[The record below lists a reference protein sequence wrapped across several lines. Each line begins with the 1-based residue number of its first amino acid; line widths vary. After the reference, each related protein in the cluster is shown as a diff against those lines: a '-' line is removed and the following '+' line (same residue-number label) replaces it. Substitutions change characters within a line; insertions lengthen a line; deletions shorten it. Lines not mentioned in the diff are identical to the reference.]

1 MPQLNA
7 ENLTYL
13 GFPSSLPSSRQL
25 SFIKT
30 AHSPHVNLGDFKQ
43 LHEVLT
49 SEKRIIDSTQKLSA
63 DQSRASNAIRDWGY
77 AEGDDLGDVL
87 AKVSQLFDYLASAEL
102 AYAEHSTQYRLKFKE
117 IRTMEENLSS
127 LRRSR
132 DQQGGKI
139 EAQERKVSKM
149 KEEHKD
155 LPAAKQRLREL
166 RDEMVGLENSV
177 MTEDTRLGDF
187 KRSAMR
193 EGLSLKLGALLE
205 LSEKTTVIAELGKLM
220 VDELPTQRTQPGAP
234 RAHYDGY
241 DRTNYLLQE
250 AQRCL
255 QGVTFNPAPISELH
269 GTDGTDSATQH
280 PQRYSGEETGVHSND
295 FGHEDPSH
303 LQQHQY
309 GSMASFQTP
318 ASSAFAQQGSATDSP
333 YQNSPRTSTSAS
345 HSNIAAYSN
354 EQSNNMNAP
363 LTLASPQLNPL
374 PDFRRLSFGGTTPRG
389 EEPPSSSSVPP
400 SHLAPPVGS
409 QSPVVPDTPV
419 SGYQSNTP
427 ALAPPSQQE
436 GWGTNRTSLAYLG
449 EAPSSDGGHGDIEA
463 REAQQAFEDEAR
475 AKDSENGHE
484 QRKGEFGEGSAPS
497 RSYADSSVGKRDEGL
512 ATISEA
518 MLETSPGVSQPSTF
532 PIPSPDVPSDVQP
545 QSSID
550 SSIHEIA
557 PVTEKETQAPQP
569 QPQTREYQPLLD
581 SALPPSSAPVPRPQT
596 PPPPPQVAEPSS
608 PRSPNTPVVASP
620 PTHINPLPI
629 PSPLHVPIPQNSP
642 LPHFNP
648 PPSGFEPRPITPRSA
663 SGNTRQPISI
673 KPQPGTSL
681 GSRHG
686 DIVVA
691 GPTQTPQFIPAASS
705 PGLRGDQT
713 PASSGYF
720 TPTGTIGGGTT
731 PTGEG
736 GKRTISAGA
745 FRRPVGAPVPISS
758 SVAGVNVNGGR
769 SFAPSG
775 YNVVPIPGNPG
786 FGPGPDAGPSD
797 AEQIAQS
804 WRSTS
809 VPVAPEAYGQP
820 IDDVPTPSFDTRPLQ
835 VNKNRMS
842 MGGLPRPGTVPPNL
856 SNAGHVR
863 SSSQP
868 IPPPSPGLRRS
879 SEEPRNYETGS
890 NISHAAPSY
899 HSYAPPHPPQQSIA
913 TPPPM
918 SPTSPTGSAGFG
930 SNRFVTRLD

>member
-1 MPQLNA
+1 MS
-7 ENLTYL
+7 
-13 GFPSSLPSSRQL
+13 GF
-25 SFIKT
+25 FTKI

-49 SEKRIIDSTQKLSA
+49 SEKRNIDSIQKLSA
-63 DQSRASNAIRDWGY
+63 DQSRASNAIRDWGHT
-77 AEGDDLGDVL
+77 EGEDLGDVL
-87 AKVSQLFDYLASAEL
+87 AKVSQLYDYLAQAEL
-102 AYAEHSTQYRLKFKE
+102 NYAEHSVQYRLKFKE
-117 IRTMEENLSS
+117 IRTMEENLAS

-187 KRSAMR
+187 KRAAIR

-205 LSEKTTVIAELGKLM
+205 LSEKTTIIAELGKLM
-220 VDELPTQRTQPGAP
+220 VDELPTQRTQPGAL

-255 QGVTFNPAPISELH
+255 QGVTFNPAPISEAY
-269 GTDGTDSATQH
+269 GTDGADSATQH
-280 PQRYSGEETGVHSND
+280 AGQYSEQTAVRSTD
-295 FGHEDPSH
+295 FSHEDSSAP
-303 LQQHQY
+303 QQARY

-318 ASSAFAQQGSATDSP
+318 ASSAFAQQGSATDTPS

-345 HSNIAAYSN
+345 HTNIAAYSN
-354 EQSNNMNAP
+354 ESSANAP

-374 PDFRRLSFGGTTPRG
+374 PDFQRLSFGGATPRAEG
-389 EEPPSSSSVPP
+389 PP
-400 SHLAPPVGS
+400 SHQSSQLGPPVGS
-409 QSPVVPDTPV
+409 RSPVVPDTPV
-419 SGYQSNTP
+419 SGYHSNTP
-427 ALAPPSQQE
+427 ALAPPQD

-449 EAPSSDGGHGDIEA
+449 EAPSSDGGHGDVEA

-475 AKDSENGHE
+475 AKHDNDYEERQEQHGNGAE
-484 QRKGEFGEGSAPS
+484 PS
-497 RSYADSSVGKRDEGL
+497 RAYGNDESIKRDEGL
-512 ATISEA
+512 PTISEA
-518 MLETSPGVSQPSTF
+518 MLETSPPVPQPSTF

-550 SSIHEIA
+550 SSLHESNA
-557 PVTEKETQAPQP
+557 TTPKDNTPPTQH
-569 QPQTREYQPLLD
+569 REYQPLLD
-581 SALPPSSAPVPRPQT
+581 PIVPPSQSQDVHVPITRVESPAPRPLSPVMTAPVP
-596 PPPPPQVAEPSS
+596 V
-608 PRSPNTPVVASP
+608 
-620 PTHINPLPI
+620 PLPI
-629 PSPLHVPIPQNSP
+629 PSPLHAPTPPSPSIPQFAPS
-642 LPHFNP
+642 
-648 PPSGFEPRPITPRSA
+648 SGFEPRPITPRA
-663 SGNTRQPISI
+663 LSGTPRQPISI
-673 KPQPGTSL
+673 RPQAGTTL
-681 GSRHG
+681 GSKHG

-691 GPTQTPQFIPAASS
+691 GPPSTSQFVPAASS
-705 PGLRGDQT
+705 PRLGGNGNGVYGDST

-720 TPTGTIGGGTT
+720 TPTGTVTGAPST
-731 PTGEG
+731 PTVE

-745 FRRPVGAPVPISS
+745 FRRPGGAPVPSAVGAI
-758 SVAGVNVNGGR
+758 NVNGGR

-786 FGPGPDAGPSD
+786 FGPPLDAGPSD

-804 WRSTS
+804 WRSTT
-809 VPVAPEAYGQP
+809 VPGAPDGYRGGGP
-820 IDDVPTPSFDTRPLQ
+820 DDVPTPSFDTRPLQ

-842 MGGLPRPGTVPPNL
+842 MSGLGRPGTVPPAL
-856 SNAGHVR
+856 SNVGHSR

-868 IPPPSPGLRRS
+868 MPPSPGYHES
-879 SEEPRNYETGS
+879 GS
-890 NISHAAPSY
+890 NVSQAAPSY
-899 HSYAPPHPPQQSIA
+899 HSFAPPYPPQPPA
-913 TPPPM
+913 PLTPA
-918 SPTSPTGSAGFG
+918 SPTGSTGFG

>member
-1 MPQLNA
+1 MA
-7 ENLTYL
+7 
-13 GFPSSLPSSRQL
+13 GF
-25 SFIKT
+25 FTKI

-49 SEKRIIDSTQKLSA
+49 SEKRSIDSVQKLSA
-63 DQSRASNAIRDWGY
+63 DQLRASNAIRDWGY
-77 AEGDDLGDVL
+77 TEGDDLGDVL
-87 AKVSQLFDYLASAEL
+87 AKVSQLYDYLAQAEM
-102 AYAEHSTQYRLKFKE
+102 AYAEHSVQYRLKFKE
-117 IRTMEENLSS
+117 IRTMEENLAS

-155 LPAAKQRLREL
+155 LPSAKQRLREL

-187 KRSAMR
+187 KRSAIR

-220 VDELPTQRTQPGAP
+220 VDELPTQRTQPGSL

-255 QGVTFNPAPISELH
+255 QGVTFNPAPISEPY

-280 PQRYSGEETGVHSND
+280 GQQHSDEPAVRSADHSHEEPVNPQS
-295 FGHEDPSH
+295 
-303 LQQHQY
+303 HQY

-345 HSNIAAYSN
+345 YTGMPAYSN
-354 EQSNNMNAP
+354 DHSTNNGLANSTASNAP

-374 PDFRRLSFGGTTPRG
+374 PDFQRLSFSGGATPRA
-389 EEPPSSSSVPP
+389 EEPNSISASQ
-400 SHLAPPVGS
+400 LAPPVGS
-409 QSPVVPDTPV
+409 RSPVVPDTPV
-419 SGYQSNTP
+419 SGYTSNTP
-427 ALAPPSQQE
+427 ALAPPRD

-475 AKDSENGHE
+475 AKDSDLGHE
-484 QRKGEFGEGSAPS
+484 RGPGEFGAAPEPS
-497 RSYADSSVGKRDEGL
+497 RSYNNNGGGGTLKRDEGL

-518 MLETSPGVSQPSTF
+518 MLEASPPVSQPATF

-550 SSIHEIA
+550 SSLHEST
-557 PVTEKETQAPQP
+557 PTTTEPQP
-569 QPQTREYQPLLD
+569 PQSQPREYQPLLD
-581 SALPPSSAPVPRPQT
+581 SAAPPPPAQPSAQGVSIPVTRIASPVPR
-596 PPPPPQVAEPSS
+596 AASPSVS
-608 PRSPNTPVVASP
+608 APTPV
-620 PTHINPLPI
+620 PLPI
-629 PSPLHVPIPQNSP
+629 PSPLHAPTPPSP
-642 LPHFNP
+642 SIAQFAPSSS
-648 PPSGFEPRPITPRSA
+648 SGFEPRPITPRSA
-663 SGNTRQPISI
+663 SGTPRQPISI
-673 KPQPGTSL
+673 RPQAGTSL
-681 GSRHG
+681 GSKHG
-686 DIVVA
+686 DIVVQ
-691 GPTQTPQFIPAASS
+691 GPVPTAQFVPAASS
-705 PGLRGDQT
+705 PNLRGGGMGGGNGVYGDST

-720 TPTGTIGGGTT
+720 TPTGTTGGGTT
-731 PTGEG
+731 PTID

-745 FRRPVGAPVPISS
+745 FRRPPGAGGVAGGIPS
-758 SVAGVNVNGGR
+758 SVGGINVNGGR

-804 WRSTS
+804 WRSTA
-809 VPVAPEAYGQP
+809 VPVAPGQDGYGAGP
-820 IDDVPTPSFDTRPLQ
+820 EDVPTPSFDTRPLQ

-842 MGGLPRPGTVPPNL
+842 MGGLGRPGTVPPTL
-856 SNAGHVR
+856 SNLGHAR
-863 SSSQP
+863 SSSHP
-868 IPPPSPGLRRS
+868 NPPSPGFRPS
-879 SEEPRNYETGS
+879 SEDPRNYYEAGS
-890 NISHAAPSY
+890 NVSQAAPSY
-899 HSYAPPHPPQQSIA
+899 HSFAPPHPPQPVPSPGPR
-913 TPPPM
+913 TPA
-918 SPTSPTGSAGFG
+918 SPTGSAGFG

>member
-1 MPQLNA
+1 MS
-7 ENLTYL
+7 
-13 GFPSSLPSSRQL
+13 GF
-25 SFIKT
+25 FTKI

-49 SEKRIIDSTQKLSA
+49 SEKRSIDSIQKLSA
-63 DQSRASNAIRDWGY
+63 DKSRASNAIRDWGH

-87 AKVSQLFDYLASAEL
+87 SKVSQLFDYLAQAEL
-102 AYAEHSTQYRLKFKE
+102 AYAEHSVQYRLKFKE

-177 MTEDTRLGDF
+177 MTEDTRLSDF
-187 KRSAMR
+187 KRSSLR

-220 VDELPTQRTQPGAP
+220 VDELPTQRTQPGHP

-255 QGVTFNPAPISELH
+255 QGVTFNPAPISEPY
-269 GTDGTDSATQH
+269 GNGAGTDSATQQS
-280 PQRYSGEETGVHSND
+280 QRYSGEDSAVRSND
-295 FGHEDPSH
+295 FGHEEPSN

-318 ASSAFAQQGSATDSP
+318 ASSAFAQQGSAADS

-354 EQSNNMNAP
+354 EDGSNNLNAP

-374 PDFRRLSFGGTTPRG
+374 PDFQRLSFGGATPRG
-389 EEPPSSSSVPP
+389 EEPPSSSTSAPY
-400 SHLAPPVGS
+400 LAPPVGS
-409 QSPVVPDTPV
+409 QSPVIPETPV
-419 SGYQSNTP
+419 SGYQSNTTR
-427 ALAPPSQQE
+427 ALAPPQQE
-436 GWGTNRTSLAYLG
+436 DGWGTNRTSLAYLG

-475 AKDSENGHE
+475 EKDPESGRR
-484 QRKGEFGEGSAPS
+484 QGEFGEQAAPS
-497 RSYADSSVGKRDEGL
+497 RSYANDSVGTQGL

-518 MLETSPGVSQPSTF
+518 MLEASPPVSQPATF

-550 SSIHEIA
+550 SSIRESSPPGAKEESIPA
-557 PVTEKETQAPQP
+557 PASPTQP
-569 QPQTREYQPLLD
+569 REYQPLLD
-581 SALPPSSAPVPRPQT
+581 SVV
-596 PPPPPQVAEPSS
+596 PPPATPSIQ
-608 PRSPNTPVVASP
+608 P
-620 PTHINPLPI
+620 PTPAPEVSTTPRTPTSPVFATSPTVAHPAPLPI
-629 PSPLHVPIPQNSP
+629 PSPLHVPVPSNSSI
-642 LPHFNP
+642 PHFVP
-648 PPSGFEPRPITPRSA
+648 PPSGFEPRPLTPRSM
-663 SGNTRQPISI
+663 SGTPRQPISI
-673 KPQPGTSL
+673 KPQTASATSL

-691 GPTQTPQFIPAASS
+691 GSNPTPQFIPSASS
-705 PGLRGDQT
+705 PNLST
-713 PASSGYF
+713 PSGYF
-720 TPTGTIGGGTT
+720 TPMGTTGGTT
-731 PTGEG
+731 PTGEN

-745 FRRPVGAPVPISS
+745 FRRPGGGGGTTPLSS
-758 SVAGVNVNGGR
+758 SVTGINVNGGR

-786 FGPGPDAGPSD
+786 FGPSPDAGPSD

-804 WRSTS
+804 WRSA
-809 VPVAPEAYGQP
+809 VPVAPEGYGRA
-820 IDDVPTPSFDTRPLQ
+820 DDVPTPSFDTRPLQ

-842 MGGLPRPGTVPPNL
+842 MGGIPRPGTVPPNL
-856 SNAGHVR
+856 ANMGHSR

-879 SEEPRNYETGS
+879 SEEPRNFETGS
-890 NISHAAPSY
+890 NVSHAAPSY
-899 HSYAPPHPPQQSIA
+899 HSYAPPHTPTQQSA
-913 TPPPM
+913 PSPGPRTPV
-918 SPTSPTGSAGFG
+918 SPSGSAGFG